1 MPLYEYRCDDCAEV
15 YEILQK
21 VTDPPPRACESCGGS
36 LSKLISP
43 PAIKFKGSGFYI
55 NDYAGKPGKSPAG
68 SSSDGDKSGSSKSEG
83 SGGGEKKPAA
93 TADSAKSD

>member
-15 YEILQK
+15 CEILQK
-21 VTDPPPRACESCGGS
+21 ITDPPPSACESCGGS

-55 NDYAGKPGKSPAG
+55 NDYAGKSGKSPG
-68 SSSDGDKSGSSKSEG
+68 SSSEGDKASSSKAEG
-83 SGGGEKKPAA
+83 SGTGEKKSAA